1 MGAGSSSS
9 ATGAGATG
17 GANAQANAVF
27 DQLDTNKDGML
38 SREEFARA
46 TIRSQ

>member
-1 MGAGSSSS
+1 MPTAD
-9 ATGAGATG
+9 
-17 GANAQANAVF
+17 AVF

-38 SREEFARA
+38 SRDEFARA